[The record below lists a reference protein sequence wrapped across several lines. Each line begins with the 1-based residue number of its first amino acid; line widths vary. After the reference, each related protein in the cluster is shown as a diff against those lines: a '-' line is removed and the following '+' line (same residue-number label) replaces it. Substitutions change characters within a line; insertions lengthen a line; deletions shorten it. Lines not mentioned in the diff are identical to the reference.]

1 MVARPPSTADWLSPE
16 GDRHF
21 DDLVEKFADSLYGRT
36 RGALRLAMLD
46 HLLPRM
52 LTLESQPVL
61 EVGAGLGQM
70 AVWFIERGHAVTVTE
85 PAEAMLSRAREHLGG
100 QAEGYVQAPLQRLTE
115 FTPGPWPL
123 IVCHAVLEWLAEP
136 RTALSTLN
144 GLLAPGGQVSLM
156 VFNRD
161 ALRFSNVL
169 KGNWDKVQQDDL
181 AGQGRGQRLTPISP
195 LSHAQIARWAAE
207 EGLTVESVAGI
218 RVFSD
223 YCGVSAASA
232 ETYDQLLALERQYC
246 QCEPHWRLGRYLL
259 YTLRKPHAGHDEG
272 NA

>member
-1 MVARPPSTADWLSPE
+1 MVSRSTSAAVLSPD

-21 DDLVEKFADSLYGRT
+21 DDLVDKFADSLYGRT

-52 LTLESQPVL
+52 LSLDSQPVL

-70 AVWFIERGHAVTVTE
+70 ATWFADRGHDVTVTE
-85 PAEAMLSRAREHLGG
+85 PAGAMLSRARQHS
-100 QAEGYVQAPLQRLTE
+100 EGKATDYVQASLQCLPAL
-115 FTPGPWPL
+115 TPGPWSL

-144 GLLAPGGQVSLM
+144 ELLAPGGQVSLM

-181 AGQGRGQRLTPISP
+181 AGKGRGRRLTPISP
-195 LSHAQIARWAAE
+195 LTHAQITRWSAE

-223 YCGVSAASA
+223 YCGVSSGSPD
-232 ETYDQLLALERQYC
+232 TYDRLLALEQQYC

-259 YTLRKPHAGHDEG
+259 YTLRKPREINDEG
-272 NA
+272 TA